1 MFGSRLLT
9 ISEFLICSGIIIKLK
24 LHVIH
29 LRLKQLGKILLVNK
43 QDTKNNF
50 MNVATLYNNGYSALN
65 GLLIIQ
71 KHMKEGGQLDRA
83 LCPDQTVLLQKS

>member
-1 MFGSRLLT
+1 M
-9 ISEFLICSGIIIKLK
+9 ICSGIIIKLK

-50 MNVATLYNNGYSALN
+50 MNVAILYNNGYSALN

-71 KHMKEGGQLDRA
+71 KHTKEGGQLDTA
-83 LCPDQTVLLQKS
+83 LCPTTKFLRN